1 MAELVAAEKFAAGYG
16 RVPVVS
22 GVTLSLSRG
31 EGPVGLCGPNGGG
44 KSTFLKSCLGMVR
57 ALGGTLAV
65 LGGRPGESGRLRR
78 AGYVP
83 QSRPG
88 GAFRMTAGELAA
100 TSLEAV
106 RGPLRRLRAEDRA
119 AIDAALDRCG
129 VLDLKRRAAN
139 ELSGGQYQRVL
150 LARALASSPELLLL
164 DEPSAH
170 LDAASRARVIDVIR
184 DLAAEGRTGLLVV
197 SHDRELLGLCARFIH
212 FEGGTAR
219 EVPSPLGGDD
229 A

>member
-1 MAELVAAEKFAAGYG
+1 MEELVVADRFAAGYG
-16 RVPVVS
+16 RIPVVS
-22 GVTLSLSRG
+22 GVTFSLARG
-31 EGPVGLCGPNGGG
+31 EEPIGLCGPNGGG
-44 KSTFLKSCLGMVR
+44 KSTFLKACLGMVR
-57 ALGGTLAV
+57 ALGGKLSIM
-65 LGGRPGESGRLRR
+65 GFRPGEGGRLRR
-78 AGYVP
+78 TGYVP

-100 TSLEAV
+100 TGLEAL
-106 RGPLRRLRAEDRA
+106 RGPLRPLKAEDRV

-129 VLDLKRRAAN
+129 VLDLERRPVN

-170 LDAASRARVIDVIR
+170 LDAASRGRVIDVIR
-184 DLAAEGRTGLLVV
+184 DLASGGRTGLLIV
-197 SHDRELLGLCARFIH
+197 SHDRELLALCGRFIH
-212 FEGGTAR
+212 FEAGTAR